1 MNPVH
6 HIELPDDF
14 PVKPLRHL
22 FGVLGAGD
30 DEGAKGGAKDPQV
43 LIVGGAVRNLLLG
56 VPVKDVDV
64 ATVFTPEIV
73 MEKLES
79 AGVKV
84 IPTGVAHGTVTAV
97 IECIS
102 IEITTLRIDIECD
115 GRHATVAFGQD
126 WREDAK
132 RRDFTMNALYM
143 DLDGGVYDPLGTG
156 LSAAQQA
163 HVCFIGDAGQ
173 RIRED
178 ALRILRFFRF
188 YAAYDAGE
196 PDDAAMQACA
206 RHVTL
211 LDGLSKERI
220 TEEFFKILQAR
231 RGVDAIE
238 LMFEN
243 NVLSTVSDLFD
254 GALLSH
260 LDRLVLR
267 QNTYGTFHDA
277 ARFFVL
283 LREDVL
289 FAALQSDFVLPLRTI
304 RFFDDMRACAAA
316 APQTDAG
323 WHKVHIE
330 PYIRRMLYFYGR
342 DVTLQTCLLQCP
354 PDDLE
359 ACVAM
364 IKAADIPVFPVSGRD
379 VIAQGIDPGPLLGAL
394 LGQVEAWWTDGGC
407 VADREACLA
416 RLADLIDADDEGR

>member
-22 FGVLGAGD
+22 FGVLGD
-30 DEGAKGGAKDPQV
+30 DDDDGAKEGIHDPQA

-64 ATVFTPEIV
+64 ATVFTPDIV
-73 MEKLES
+73 IEKLES
-79 AGVKV
+79 AGIKV
-84 IPTGVAHGTVTAV
+84 IPTGIAHGTVTAV
-97 IECIS
+97 IEGAS

-115 GRHATVAFGQD
+115 GRHATVAFRQD

-156 LSAAQQA
+156 LPAAQQA

-196 PDDAAMQACA
+196 PDDAAVQACA
-206 RHVTL
+206 RHVDL
-211 LDGLSKERI
+211 LGGLSKERI
-220 TEEFFKILQAR
+220 TEEFFKILHAR
-231 RGVDAIE
+231 RAVDAIE

-243 NVLSTVSDLFD
+243 NVLSAVSDMFD
-254 GALLSH
+254 GTFLSR
-260 LDRLVLR
+260 LDMLVLR
-267 QNTYGTFHDA
+267 QNTYDVPHDA

-289 FAALQSDFVLPLRTI
+289 FAALQSDFVLPLRTV
-304 RFFDDMRACAAA
+304 RFFDDMRACASI
-316 APQTDAG
+316 APQADTDWNEAR
-323 WHKVHIE
+323 VP
-330 PYIRRMLYFYGR
+330 PYIRRMLYFYDR
-342 DVTLQTCLLQCP
+342 DVALQTCLLQCP
-354 PDDLE
+354 PGALE
-359 ACVAM
+359 SCVAM

-379 VIAQGIDPGPLLGAL
+379 VIALGIDPGPLLGAL
-394 LGQVEAWWTDGGC
+394 LGQVEAWWAAGGC

-416 RLADLIDADDEGR
+416 RLVDLIAADDEGR

>member
-1 MNPVH
+1 M
-6 HIELPDDF
+6 
-14 PVKPLRHL
+14 
-22 FGVLGAGD
+22 LGAGD
-30 DEGAKGGAKDPQV
+30 DDGAKGSAKDPQV

-79 AGVKV
+79 AGIKV

-97 IECIS
+97 IEGIP

-143 DLDGGVYDPLGTG
+143 DLDGGFMIR
-156 LSAAQQA
+156 SAPD
-163 HVCFIGDAGQ
+163 FQ
-173 RIRED
+173 RHSKRMSVLLVKPPSVS
-178 ALRILRFFRF
+178 AKMPCVF
-188 YAAYDAGE
+188 YAFSGSMRLMMRGNLMM
-196 PDDAAMQACA
+196 AMQACA

-231 RGVDAIE
+231 RVVDAIE

-243 NVLSTVSDLFD
+243 NVLSAVSEAFD
-254 GALLSH
+254 GALLSR
-260 LDRLVLR
+260 LGALVLR
-267 QNTYGTFHDA
+267 QNTYGTPHNA

-304 RFFDDMRACAAA
+304 RFFDDMRACASV
-316 APQTDAG
+316 APQTDADWG
-323 WHKVHIE
+323 AARIQ
-330 PYIRRMLYFYGR
+330 PYIRRMLYFYDR

-394 LGQVEAWWTDGGC
+394 LGQVEAWWADGGC
-407 VADREACLA
+407 VADERHVLPVW
-416 RLADLIDADDEGR
+416 RI